1 MTAADL
7 LRVVRE
13 QGVELT
19 PDGDQLRYR
28 GPREALTPDMLIEL
42 KRHKSDLLTLL
53 STPRET
59 HACSRCRRFA
69 FPDAGVVCYW
79 CRSTPEAEA

>member
-53 STPRET
+53 STSHET
-59 HACSRCRRFA
+59 YPCSRCQRFA
-69 FPDAGVVCYW
+69 FPEPDVVCFW
-79 CRSTPEAEA
+79 CRSTPEAHA

>member
-42 KRHKSDLLTLL
+42 KRLKPDILALL
-53 STPRET
+53 STPHET
-59 HACSRCRRFA
+59 HPCSRCQRFT
-69 FPDAGVVCYW
+69 FPEAGVVCYW
-79 CRSTPEAEA
+79 CRSTPEADA